1 MVVSL
6 GFGRESFFF
15 IKSLILNNSF
25 MQQENTSK
33 LEGQVDNFSTPH
45 DDFDW
50 SLDKHDTGAYSPE
63 ERAERDAFY
72 DSADAHLDEIE
83 EGKILLGKVAKVNDQ
98 DVLVDIG
105 YKGDALISL
114 NEFRDLPDIAEGD
127 EIEVLVINREDKNGA
142 LRLSRRLAVLERA
155 WERIKALH
163 ESGETVQGKIISKT
177 KGGLIA
183 TIHGFDTFV
192 PGSQIDVKP
201 IIDYDQFVGKT
212 MEFKVVKINE
222 HIKNA
227 VVSHKILIEHDMA
240 AQHSEIMAKLER
252 GQIIEGVVKNITNFG
267 AFLDLGGLD
276 GLLYITDISWGR
288 VAHPSDL
295 LSLDQKLNVVVLDFD
310 ENKKRISLGLKQ
322 LTPHP
327 WESMPDYLVEGAK
340 VKGKVVNIEEY
351 GSFLEIIPGIEGLV
365 HVSEIT
371 WDNVMIHSREF
382 FKLGDEHEVVVM
394 KINREEKKISL
405 SIKRLLPDPWDQI
418 EVKYPVNTRHKAVV
432 KNLSPYNAFVDLEP
446 GIGGVVHVSDLSW
459 LKRIQSPAK
468 FCKIGSTLDVVVLNI
483 DKENRRLQLGHKQI
497 EENPW
502 NTLETIFPVGSV
514 HEGTV
519 IRKDEKGAT
528 VSMDYGIE
536 TFAPLKQLQT
546 QEGRELE
553 LEEKASFV
561 VTLFDAADRKIMVSH
576 TRVWEEEKRA
586 QKDQERKDRV
596 QEAKDTQKAVR
607 SIQSKVEKS
616 TIGDLADFASLNEKI
631 SSEDNKS
638 EDKT

>member
-1 MVVSL
+1 
-6 GFGRESFFF
+6 
-15 IKSLILNNSF
+15 
-25 MQQENTSK
+25 MQTNDSAN
-33 LEGQVDNFSTPH
+33 LPVAH

-50 SLDKHDTGAYSPE
+50 SLDKHEVTSYSSA
-63 ERAERDAFY
+63 ERSERDAFY
-72 DSADAHLDEIE
+72 DSAFGSLGQIE
-83 EGKILLGKVAKVNDQ
+83 EGKILLGRVAKVSDQ
-98 DVLVDIG
+98 DVLVDVG

-127 EIEVLVINREDKNGA
+127 EVEVIVINREDKNGA
-142 LRLSRRLAVLERA
+142 LKLSRRLALLERA
-155 WERIKALH
+155 WERIKNLH
-163 ESGETVQGKIISKT
+163 ETGETVYGKIISKT

-201 IIDYDQFVGKT
+201 ITDYDQFVGKT

-227 VVSHKILIEHDMA
+227 VVSHKILIENDMA

-288 VAHPSDL
+288 VAHPSDVL
-295 LSLDQKLNVVVLDFD
+295 ALDQKLNVVVLDFD

-327 WESMPDYLVEGAK
+327 WDNMPDSLFEGAK

-351 GSFLEIIPGIEGLV
+351 GSFLEIIPGVEGLV

-382 FKLGDEHEVVVM
+382 FKLGDIHEVVVM
-394 KINREEKKISL
+394 KINREDRKISL

-418 EVKYPVNTRHKAVV
+418 EIKYPINTRHKALV

-459 LKRIQSPAK
+459 TKRIQSPSK

-483 DKENRRLQLGHKQI
+483 DKETRRLQLGHKQI

-514 HEGTV
+514 HDGIV
-519 IRKDEKGAT
+519 IRKDEKGAAI
-528 VSMDYGIE
+528 SMDYGIE
-536 TFAPLKQLQT
+536 AFAPLRHLLT
-546 QEGRELE
+546 QEGKELA
-553 LEEKASFV
+553 LEESASFV
-561 VTLFDAADRKIMVSH
+561 VTMFDASDRKISVSH
-576 TRVWEEEKRA
+576 TRFWEGEKRS
-586 QKDQERKDRV
+586 QRDQERKERI
-596 QEAKDTQKAVR
+596 QNEKDTQKSVR
-607 SIQSKVEKS
+607 SIQNKVEKS
-616 TIGDLADFASLNEKI
+616 TIGDLMDFATLKEKFND
-631 SSEDNKS
+631 EKDNIEKS
-638 EDKT
+638 

>member
-1 MVVSL
+1 M
-6 GFGRESFFF
+6 
-15 IKSLILNNSF
+15 
-25 MQQENTSK
+25 
-33 LEGQVDNFSTPH
+33 
-45 DDFDW
+45 
-50 SLDKHDTGAYSPE
+50 
-63 ERAERDAFY
+63 
-72 DSADAHLDEIE
+72 
-83 EGKILLGKVAKVNDQ
+83 
-98 DVLVDIG
+98 
-105 YKGDALISL
+105 
-114 NEFRDLPDIAEGD
+114 
-127 EIEVLVINREDKNGA
+127 
-142 LRLSRRLAVLERA
+142 
-155 WERIKALH
+155 H
-163 ESGETVQGKIISKT
+163 ETGETVYGKIISKT

-201 IIDYDQFVGKT
+201 ITDYDQFVGKT

-227 VVSHKILIEHDMA
+227 VVSHKILIENDMA

-288 VAHPSDL
+288 VAHPSDVL
-295 LSLDQKLNVVVLDFD
+295 ALDQKLNVVVLDFD

-327 WESMPDYLVEGAK
+327 WDNMPDSLFEGAK

-351 GSFLEIIPGIEGLV
+351 GSFLEIIPGVEGLV

-371 WDNVMIHSREF
+371 WDNVMVHSREF
-382 FKLGDEHEVVVM
+382 FKLGDIHEVVVM
-394 KINREEKKISL
+394 KINREDRKISL

-418 EVKYPVNTRHKAVV
+418 EIKYPINTRHKALV

-459 LKRIQSPAK
+459 TKRIQSPSK

-483 DKENRRLQLGHKQI
+483 DKETRRLQLGHKQI

-514 HEGTV
+514 HDGIV
-519 IRKDEKGAT
+519 IRKDEKGAAI
-528 VSMDYGIE
+528 SMDYGIE
-536 TFAPLKQLQT
+536 AFAPLRHLLT
-546 QEGRELE
+546 QEGKELA
-553 LEEKASFV
+553 LEESASFV
-561 VTLFDAADRKIMVSH
+561 VTMFDASDRKISVSH
-576 TRVWEEEKRA
+576 TRFWEGEKRS
-586 QKDQERKDRV
+586 QRDQERKERI
-596 QEAKDTQKAVR
+596 QNEKDTQKSVR
-607 SIQSKVEKS
+607 SIQNKVEKS
-616 TIGDLADFASLNEKI
+616 TIGDLMDFATLKEKFND
-631 SSEDNKS
+631 EKDNLEKS
-638 EDKT
+638 